1 MSFNIGK
8 EQMIKVVHMILFREE
23 KKKIMVLEN
32 WEIIFLSSD
41 SPQVTQLMVHNQYTP
56 AFKSLA
62 WI

>member
-1 MSFNIGK
+1 
-8 EQMIKVVHMILFREE
+8 MIKVVHMILFREE

-62 WI
+62 WIQIDGSDFE

>member
-1 MSFNIGK
+1 
-8 EQMIKVVHMILFREE
+8 MIKVVHMILFREE

-56 AFKSLA
+56 AVKILA
-62 WI
+62 WIQIDGSDFE